1 MSLEVMDSCT
11 TRRTPPLRLPQSLL
25 KTEKLGVMI
34 SLSRAKYE
42 HQDSVI
48 A

>member
-11 TRRTPPLRLPQSLL
+11 TRKTPPLRLPQSLL
-25 KTEKLGVMI
+25 KIGKLGVMI
-34 SLSRAKYE
+34 SLSRTNNE